1 MPKLLQRLF
10 VFIAIFAAFSAS
22 GHIAM
27 YLEAWHNNLIASS
40 AVFGASFISML
51 GTGAKIWY
59 DILA

>member
-1 MPKLLQRLF
+1 
-10 VFIAIFAAFSAS
+10 
-22 GHIAM
+22 M